1 MPTEE
6 WYALLAQIHHDHGH
20 LGRDKVFENV
30 QSITPSISKC
40 FVAAYVSC
48 CCLKRK
54 SSPRKVNVREA
65 FAGEGLAKTGKPS
78 KGKKSAIEEADP
90 DSLSP
95 VAKRPKVHST
105 EPAMVNAGDEQDPSL
120 RNDYSPARKGVA
132 VSILPPIAV

>member
-20 LGRDKVFENV
+20 HGRDQVFKKV

-65 FAGEGLAKTGKPS
+65 FAGEELAKTSKPS
-78 KGKKSAIEEADP
+78 KGKKRAIEAADP
-90 DSLSP
+90 HSP
-95 VAKRPKVHST
+95 LAKRPNAHST

-132 VSILPPIAV
+132 VSTLLPITV